1 MIANYAPKFYY
12 IMFTRVDF
20 PQAIP
25 PVNPNILTFF
35 IFIPKKNTITQG
47 NKVLRSGSIDVKT
60 VLAKTNY
67 IIHLLH

>member
-1 MIANYAPKFYY
+1 MIANSVPKFYY
-12 IMFTRVDF
+12 IMLTRVDF

-25 PVNPNILTFF
+25 PVSPNILTFF